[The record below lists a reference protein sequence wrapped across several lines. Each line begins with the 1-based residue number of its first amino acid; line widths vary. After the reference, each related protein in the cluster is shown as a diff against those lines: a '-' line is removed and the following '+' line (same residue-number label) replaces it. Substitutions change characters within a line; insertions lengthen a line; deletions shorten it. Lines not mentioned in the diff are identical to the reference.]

1 MDRKGDAM
9 MLKIRN
15 LDPILS
21 NFENYIVE
29 FRVGFV
35 KWKSQNFYHLQN
47 LYFLL

>member
-21 NFENYIVE
+21 NFENYCRISSWIRE
-29 FRVGFV
+29 M
-35 KWKSQNFYHLQN
+35 KN
-47 LYFLL
+47 LPFTKPSPNNI